1 MSIMTYDLMGCHYE
15 TVYLDSWEIILP
27 FIPIILDKTH
37 VLALDEMLN
46 NLLKRPIEDDLK
58 K

>member
-1 MSIMTYDLMGCHYE
+1 MTYDLMGCHYE